1 MRTPT
6 IVNNVYFSACTYMYL
21 LTKQN
26 KFFRFLWNWR
36 EVFIVFI
43 EFIELFI

>member
-6 IVNNVYFSACTYMYL
+6 IANNVYLLACTYMYL

-26 KFFRFLWNWR
+26 KFFKFLWDWR
-36 EVFIVFI
+36 EVFFVII